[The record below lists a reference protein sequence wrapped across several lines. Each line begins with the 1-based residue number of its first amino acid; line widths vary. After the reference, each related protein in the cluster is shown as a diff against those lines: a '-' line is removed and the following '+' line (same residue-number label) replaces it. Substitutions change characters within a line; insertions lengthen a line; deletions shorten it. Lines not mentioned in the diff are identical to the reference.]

1 MLTVVSVTTRRA
13 AIAVTAMAVLGGCS
27 SSGAGGGEPGLG
39 SVPSPSSFDVAQI
52 STPLD
57 AYLPTPEENYTLK
70 KARVMLVNQCMRQLG
85 YPDNPQPLG
94 KFTGKAYL
102 EHGEFLVAPVEQV
115 ERWGYKSP
123 PGAETGKQADES
135 SFTKNATKTQGQL
148 LAGRITT
155 FNGKPVPD
163 GGCEGEALRTLTKGA
178 ETAQEV
184 TFPDGS
190 AAGAGKDGFGEGFA
204 EMVVSSARGKAMAK
218 VRNDSRFEKVTTAWS
233 DCMDKQGYDFD
244 SPSAAN
250 NDKRWADATQ
260 PGKEEIA
267 VAVADMRCKQKVNYL
282 GVGIAVESAY
292 EKQLIE
298 EDAEIL
304 KDAKDKTAKWIE
316 NANKALKEN

>member
-1 MLTVVSVTTRRA
+1 ML
-13 AIAVTAMAVLGGCS
+13 
-27 SSGAGGGEPGLG
+27 
-39 SVPSPSSFDVAQI
+39 
-52 STPLD
+52 
-57 AYLPTPEENYTLK
+57 
-70 KARVMLVNQCMRQLG
+70 LVNQCMRQLG

-102 EHGEFLVAPVEQV
+102 GHEGFLVEPIQQV

-123 PGAETGKQADES
+123 PDAETGRQASEAG
-135 SFTKNATKTQGQL
+135 FTKSVTEIQGQL

-163 GGCEGEALRTLTKGA
+163 GGCEGEALRTITKGA
-178 ETAQEV
+178 ETAKEV
-184 TFPDGS
+184 KLPDGS

-218 VRNDSRFEKVTTAWS
+218 LRNDSRFEKVTTAWS

-244 SPSAAN
+244 SPSAAR
-250 NDKRWADATQ
+250 NDKRWANATQ
-260 PGKEEIA
+260 PGKEEIS
-267 VAVADMRCKQKVNYL
+267 VGVADMRCKQEVNYL

-292 EKQLIE
+292 ENQLIE

-304 KDAKDKTAKWIE
+304 KDAKDKTARWIE